1 MQTFQV
7 TSPNICGLVINGD
20 GNTILAFSSNTTTKA
35 NTQDSST
42 FEEFTTLAA
51 AGTRATAVQAD
62 FDLAEIFG
70 TVALTRVNVSDQEQY
85 VFEGTSLTLN
95 AEHSLSGGT
104 LTYQWKKVSSA
115 YFEAAYGDGEIPD
128 QVTRGLTI
136 PGATNSSLT
145 VSSPVPTMS
154 GFYCCVVTGTAAD
167 NKVGRAFPFFNVTV
181 HDAL

>member
-7 TSPNICGLVINGD
+7 TSPNVCGLIISDNGNSATYLGGTSFKCFAPD
-20 GNTILAFSSNTTTKA
+20 NFTFEQFTTT
-35 NTQDSST
+35 
-42 FEEFTTLAA
+42 AA
-51 AGTRATAVQAD
+51 AGTRAVAVQSD
-62 FDLAEIFG
+62 FNLAKIFG
-70 TVALTRVNVSDQEQY
+70 TVALPEVNVSDREQV

-115 YFEAAYGDGEIPD
+115 YLEAAYGDDEIPD
-128 QVTRGLTI
+128 QVTRGITI

-167 NKVGRAFPFFNVTV
+167 NKVGRAFPLFNVTV